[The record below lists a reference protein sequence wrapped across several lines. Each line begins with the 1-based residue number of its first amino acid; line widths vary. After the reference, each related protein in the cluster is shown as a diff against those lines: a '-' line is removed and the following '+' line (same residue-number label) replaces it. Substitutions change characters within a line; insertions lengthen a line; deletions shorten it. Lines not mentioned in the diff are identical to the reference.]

1 MIGNMKIYI
10 LHYTCGSL
18 YERVTCYHHACDLC
32 SIHNETFYEEKEV
45 NKDELYDLLNL
56 YESKN
61 GNYIHISTV
70 KPEGWKSEKEYF
82 GLK

>member
-1 MIGNMKIYI
+1 MKIYV

-18 YERVTCYHHACDLC
+18 DERVTCHHGACVLC
-32 SIHNETFYEEKEV
+32 KIHNTTFYEEIDV
-45 NKDELYDLLNL
+45 NKDELYDLLN
-56 YESKN
+56 ESKN

-82 GLK
+82 GFK